1 MYDNLLDKTR
11 IQDVLEK
18 AVQMQIKE
26 VFFSEAGIPPSGFR
40 GQLSYV
46 PVHRF
51 TFPLG
56 GTMQLYL
63 IRQGNWQQL
72 TLEPGQIICFTPNS
86 FVSCNAS
93 LIDEAFGVVLYP
105 KYLRLIYSFKQS
117 QHYYHTQN
125 FRQATASAIITL
137 GEMAGFN
144 DCYNVTPRLVKIIL
158 ELILEDLNHAP
169 IDSGV
174 AGALYTFV
182 QIEQFI
188 SLNQLNNIDRVTVA
202 RHFKLSECYISKLFK
217 RFGNNET
224 FNDYLIRLR
233 LENAARMLLQTNM
246 AVAEIA
252 YHCMYNGISHFIRQF
267 RRKFNM
273 SPGEYR
279 RNHLRQ

>member
-18 AVQMQIKE
+18 AVQMQIKD

-46 PVHRF
+46 PAHRF
-51 TFPLG
+51 TFPLTG
-56 GTMQLYL
+56 IMRISL
-63 IRQGNWQQL
+63 IRQGRWQQL
-72 TLEPGQIICFTPNS
+72 TIEPGQVICFTPNS
-86 FVSCNAS
+86 FVSSDAF
-93 LIDEAFGVVLYP
+93 LKPDAFGIVLHQT
-105 KYLRLIYSFKQS
+105 YLRLIYNFKQS
-117 QHYYHTQN
+117 QHCYHTQN
-125 FRQATASAIITL
+125 FRQATASAIIAL

-144 DCYNVTPRLVKIIL
+144 DRYNVAQRMVKIIL
-158 ELILEDLNHAP
+158 ELILEDLNHDP
-169 IDSGV
+169 IDSNV

-188 SLNQLNNIDRVTVA
+188 SHNQLNNIDRVTVA